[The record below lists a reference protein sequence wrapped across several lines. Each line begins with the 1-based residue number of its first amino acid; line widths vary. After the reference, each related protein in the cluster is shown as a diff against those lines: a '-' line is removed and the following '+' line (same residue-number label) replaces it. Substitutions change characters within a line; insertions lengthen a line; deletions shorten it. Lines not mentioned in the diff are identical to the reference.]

1 MKRTNLILI
10 LILVASI
17 TSCSYQPKQ
26 YASVDEYPVYEGTDL
41 GVTYSPKKTKFRVWS
56 PNAQAVKLNIFD
68 EGLGGS
74 PTVVYAMKPSK
85 DGTWIY
91 VVKEDLNGKFYTF
104 QIQHNGE
111 WLDETPSLWCKA
123 VGVNGDRGAI
133 IDMTKTNPTGWDK
146 DQRPAMKSYT
156 DAIIYEVHMRDFT
169 ISSTSGSRYPG
180 KFLGLVE
187 SGSRSPEGLKT
198 GLDHLKELGVT
209 HVQILPSYD
218 YASIDETTLNEN
230 NYNWGYDPKNYNVPE
245 GGYATDPY
253 NPATRIKE
261 MKEMIQELHANGIR
275 VIMDVVYN
283 HTYVGG
289 ESHLNLMVPNY
300 FYRINE
306 DGSWGNSSGC
316 GNETAS
322 ERPMTRQFIIES
334 DRKSVV

>member
-74 PTVVYAMKPSK
+74 PTVVHTMKPSK
-85 DGTWIY
+85 DGTWTY

-156 DAIIYEVHMRDFT
+156 DAII
-169 ISSTSGSRYPG
+169 
-180 KFLGLVE
+180 
-187 SGSRSPEGLKT
+187 
-198 GLDHLKELGVT
+198 
-209 HVQILPSYD
+209 
-218 YASIDETTLNEN
+218 
-230 NYNWGYDPKNYNVPE
+230 
-245 GGYATDPY
+245 
-253 NPATRIKE
+253 
-261 MKEMIQELHANGIR
+261 
-275 VIMDVVYN
+275 
-283 HTYVGG
+283 
-289 ESHLNLMVPNY
+289 
-300 FYRINE
+300 
-306 DGSWGNSSGC
+306 
-316 GNETAS
+316 
-322 ERPMTRQFIIES
+322 
-334 DRKSVV
+334 